1 MNDQDRITQLLT
13 RGVDTI
19 YPTREAL
26 EKVLRSGKKLR
37 LYQGF
42 DPTGTQ
48 LHIGHAVAMRKL
60 REWQDLGHHVIFLIG
75 DGTGQAGDPSGK
87 MKARGRF
94 MSRDELR
101 ENAVDY
107 VKQASKIVRFDGDNP
122 VEILYN
128 SDWLNKLDLVGI
140 LGIAQH
146 FSVQQLIE
154 RDMFQERMKRG
165 ESINLREF
173 LYPLLQGYDSVAMN
187 VDLEMGGTDQS
198 FNMLAGRQL
207 VQSMQGREKF
217 VMTVPLLTDAKG
229 VKIGKT
235 EGNVIGLTDAPNDF
249 YGKIMALGDDAIVPC
264 FTLLTDVPE
273 ETIGEM
279 KRKMEEGDNPMA
291 FKKQLAWELTKQFNS
306 VAEADTAQKEFET
319 RFQKG
324 DTSKADLA
332 LFSVSALSGSLSA
345 SEVMVSAGLV
355 SSKSEAKRKI
365 DEKAVFLDSVPV
377 TEYNQKLENPIGRV
391 LKVGRKAVRIGK

>member
-154 RDMFQERMKRG
+154 RDMFQERMKKG

-249 YGKIMALGDDAIVPC
+249 YGKIMALGDDAIIPC

-279 KRKMEEGDNPMA
+279 KRKMEKGDNPMA

-306 VAEADTAQKEFET
+306 VTDADTAQKEFET

-355 SSKSEAKRKI
+355 ASKSEAKRKI

-377 TEYNQKLENPIGRV
+377 TEYNQKLDNPVGRV